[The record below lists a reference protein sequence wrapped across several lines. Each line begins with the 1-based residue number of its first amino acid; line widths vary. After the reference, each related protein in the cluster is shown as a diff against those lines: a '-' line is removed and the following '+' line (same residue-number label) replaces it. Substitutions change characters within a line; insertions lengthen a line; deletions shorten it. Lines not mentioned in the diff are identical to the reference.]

1 MDSNIVDS
9 IVENIFHVF
18 PATYKK
24 LLKTDLDEVEAGMS
38 NLHFL
43 IIRTLCSTGALPISE
58 IGKRLMIPRPQMTRL
73 IDQLIALEMVVR
85 LPGTHDRRIT
95 NIDLTEKGRIIL
107 EKCVQ
112 VLRQNIISKM
122 ESLDEKEL
130 LELSGL
136 LARLNEITSK
146 IN

>member
-9 IVENIFHVF
+9 IIENIFHVF
-18 PATYKK
+18 PLTYKK
-24 LLKTDLDEVEAGMS
+24 FLKTDLEGVEPGMS

-43 IIRTLCSTGALPISE
+43 IIRTLCRTGALPISE
-58 IGKRLMIPRPQMTRL
+58 IGKRLMIPRPQMTHL
-73 IDQLIALEMVVR
+73 IDQLITLDMVVR

-95 NIDLTEKGRIIL
+95 NIDLTEKGKIIL

-112 VLRQNIISKM
+112 VLRQNITGKM

-130 LELSGL
+130 QELSSL